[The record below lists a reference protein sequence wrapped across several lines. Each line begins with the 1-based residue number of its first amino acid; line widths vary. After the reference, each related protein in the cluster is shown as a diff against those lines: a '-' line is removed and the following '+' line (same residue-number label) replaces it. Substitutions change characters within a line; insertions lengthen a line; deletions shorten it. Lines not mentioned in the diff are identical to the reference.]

1 MISSTI
7 YEIIIS
13 AFAVYGFIIAL
24 YEIKNLCLRQSEKR
38 RKKDIGGQGTR
49 QDIGEYKNEANF
61 RGAED
66 DGDTVTDIS
75 CGEGDETESEQSENR
90 AGKFFL
96 EKGDEEKE
104 SEE

>member
-49 QDIGEYKNEANF
+49 QDIGEYKNDANF
-61 RGAED
+61 RDAED
-66 DGDTVTDIS
+66 DRDTVTDRS
-75 CGEGDETESEQSENR
+75 CGEGDETESEQSEDS
-90 AGKFFL
+90 AEKGVL